1 MNLQKKNKNPLAIL
15 LVLASLFLG
24 AYFAHQFTLK
34 NTPAFTLQAG
44 GSKANSTSKELAPLP
59 KESLAVES
67 VKTKSPNRHRLSV
80 REKYEAFLK
89 AHPFNNREAE
99 EEELGETEGET

>member
-24 AYFAHQFTLK
+24 AYFAHQFTFK

-44 GSKANSTSKELAPLP
+44 ISKANSTSKELASLP

-67 VKTKSPNRHRLSV
+67 VKTKSPNRHRLSA
-80 REKYEAFLK
+80 REKY
-89 AHPFNNREAE
+89 
-99 EEELGETEGET
+99 